1 MKVQS
6 GCRASRGSLM
16 NTFPATWNKAMVRA
30 TRFLITNITMRRITW
45 RRRGTHWSYQLWKW
59 NPQLTFSHA
68 AKTLWPP
75 DLPWIWLRL
84 WHSPA
89 GPSRYQTPL
98 PSRRWTRCRCPE
110 PFCGPHRATR
120 ELQFPLE
127 TSEQKEPLKKQQQHR
142 NAKTDRQ
149 FEGYRWSRRPPEWSE
164 STPAPWRCN
173 EWRPSWSGTELE
185 DERFGLKR
193 VPDCEMINIPGS
205 SYIWLLIIT
214 ETTGRRERVSSTG
227 RNRKSLRRFLLL
239 CNSHKGVPMRT
250 FFLAT

>member
-30 TRFLITNITMRRITW
+30 TRFLITNITIRRITW

-59 NPQLTFSHA
+59 TPQQTFSHA

-75 DLPWIWLRL
+75 DLPWIWLQL

-98 PSRRWTRCRCPE
+98 PSRRWTRCRYPE
-110 PFCGPHRATR
+110 HFCGPHRATR

-127 TSEQKEPLKKQQQHR
+127 RSEQKEPLWKKKKNTERQRQTESLKVTDGADDHQNGQNPHQHLR
-142 NAKTDRQ
+142 DVTNDDHHDQGQNWKTR
-149 FEGYRWSRRPPEWSE
+149 
-164 STPAPWRCN
+164 
-173 EWRPSWSGTELE
+173 
-185 DERFGLKR
+185 GLVLK
-193 VPDCEMINIPGS
+193 DH
-205 SYIWLLIIT
+205 
-214 ETTGRRERVSSTG
+214 RVSDW
-227 RNRKSLRRFLLL
+227 
-239 CNSHKGVPMRT
+239 
-250 FFLAT
+250 